1 MNTMTTMT
9 RRFLKPMLGASL
21 LIAGSALACPPE
33 SDCESVVKTV
43 EWTTASIPT
52 MWSTAV
58 ATAPAQQVWFSPA
71 TVAWTPQDAK
81 KDAPKQ
87 TVVKAKEITIV
98 VKDGEHTLEFTRSGE
113 KMSAKVDGKEVPAK
127 RIVEADNVIIIRGE
141 DGQPLFTLNRQGG
154 GIAFRSGDATSDKL
168 MTLRAAGDVAVTSAP
183 GGGVYTLATTMKPPK
198 AMIGITMG
206 EIEDVTAAQLGV
218 NSDDVVL
225 VTGVAPN
232 LPAAKAGLKQYDV
245 IVKIDGEK
253 PVTEAKIR
261 EIITRR
267 DPGEKVGVVVLR
279 ESKPMEFEVELQEF
293 KADAWGDATATFKFM
308 DEGNQL
314 LQLHPELDRERMRLL
329 VEPKLQMLSDQFEIS
344 PEALNRLQ
352 NRALDLTQDTRIL
365 KRLSEDGQVSLKK
378 LTELF
383 EKELKSTKLDE
394 ALIPTVRDAFNR
406 AAKQLEQ
413 KVNPLLSDLPLSVQ
427 IVPKGDG
434 DQALVMPRL
443 TEEALR
449 FATPSEARGASGDRL
464 QRLEE
469 RMKRLEAL
477 LEKLVEQRES
487 GADR

>member
-1 MNTMTTMT
+1 MNTIT
-9 RRFLKPMLGASL
+9 RRFLNPMLGASL
-21 LIAGSALACPPE
+21 LVAGSALACPPE
-33 SDCESVVKTV
+33 SECESTTKTV

-58 ATAPAQQVWFSPA
+58 VTAPAQQVWFAPA

-81 KDAPKQ
+81 KQDAPKQ

-98 VKDGEHTLEFTRSGE
+98 VKDGEHTLEFTRAGE
-113 KMSAKVDGKEVPAK
+113 KMSAKVNGKEVPAK

-141 DGQPLFTLNRQGG
+141 NGEPLFTLNRQGN
-154 GIAFRSGDATSDKL
+154 GISFRSGDASKDKM
-168 MTLRAAGDVAVTSAP
+168 MTLRADGDVAITSAP
-183 GGGVYTLATTMKPPK
+183 GEGIYTLATTMKPPK

-206 EIEDVTAAQLGV
+206 EIEDVTASQLGV
-218 NSDDVVL
+218 KPDEVVL

-245 IVKIDGEK
+245 IVKVDGQK
-253 PVTEAKIR
+253 PVTEGRIR
-261 EIITRR
+261 EIITKRE
-267 DPGEKVGVVVLR
+267 PGEKVGLVVLR

-308 DEGNQL
+308 DESNQL

-329 VEPKLQMLSDQFEIS
+329 LEPKLQMLGDQFEIS

-352 NRALDLTQDTRIL
+352 TRALDLTTNQRFL
-365 KRLSEDGQVSLKK
+365 NRLTEDGHVSLKK

-383 EKELKSTKLDE
+383 EKELKNAKLDE
-394 ALIPTVRDAFNR
+394 SLMPTVREAFNR

-413 KVNPLLSDLPLSVQ
+413 TANSYLSDLPLSVQ
-427 IVPKGDG
+427 ILPKGDG
-434 DQALVMPRL
+434 EKALVMPRL
-443 TEEALR
+443 TEESLR
-449 FATPSEARGASGDRL
+449 FTTPSEARGGSGDRL

-477 LEKLVEQRES
+477 LERLVEQREANS
-487 GADR
+487 GR